1 MLLISVVLMGILFC
15 WATTSVDEQ
24 SSDEKKNVSMMG
36 INKDENVQYSD
47 KRYYLFNFYF
57 FIVFFLF
64 DKLEME
70 NTLIIFVS
78 QTVNVTIVQHINVP
92 IIRQIWVVQNGV

>member
-1 MLLISVVLMGILFC
+1 MSKYNMLLISVVLMGILFC

-47 KRYYLFNFYF
+47 KRYYLLNIYLLFFFN
-57 FIVFFLF
+57 
-64 DKLEME
+64 
-70 NTLIIFVS
+70 LI
-78 QTVNVTIVQHINVP
+78 N
-92 IIRQIWVVQNGV
+92 